1 MSELLRDRL
10 LIAAPPST
18 IWAIVDDT
26 EALGRVLPGLE
37 TIAPRGPGAFAATL
51 AAKIQFLT
59 IRADVEAIL
68 DRVSPDRARLR
79 LAGRPRGLV
88 GTFTAEIPFEVRGV
102 ADPVRRSEASAVEYA
117 VDLTVAGRL
126 AAFGAPLLRDTF
138 RRQVAVLVA
147 NIEAEHRR
155 RTADAASARAAEGAD
170 PAAGGAD
177 PAAEAADPAAE
188 AADPAPKSTER
199 HDPEPR

>member
-10 LIAAPPST
+10 LVAAPPST

-59 IRADVEAIL
+59 IRADVEATL

-79 LAGRPRGLV
+79 LTGRPRGLV

-117 VDLTVAGRL
+117 VDLAVAGRL

-170 PAAGGAD
+170 PAAEG
-177 PAAEAADPAAE
+177 
-188 AADPAPKSTER
+188 ADPAPKSTER